1 PFAYHVGV
9 ILQFGQNVPVALKEH
24 GALLREEGRAGGSL
38 GKIVLVGAPVILL
51 QADVEFHALAGARV
65 QEVAAGLVRR
75 QDAAARLIHKIPV
88 AKLVIGIGHV
98 AVVAGGIVDFFR
110 GFHKVVPGPGLV
122 RVSNAG
128 SIEHFLVI
136 YQAHGVLVLRHTVQH
151 AIGTAC
157 IGQRNVRE
165 MLGLHNVGAV
175 CQFAVVGIFQD
186 LVGMHPENIRHLVG
200 HGGSFQLGPVFVPVD
215 DLHFN

>member
-1 PFAYHVGV
+1 M
-9 ILQFGQNVPVALKEH
+9 
-24 GALLREEGRAGGSL
+24 
-38 GKIVLVGAPVILL
+38 
-51 QADVEFHALAGARV
+51 
-65 QEVAAGLVRR
+65 GLVLG

-88 AKLVIGIGHV
+88 AKLVVGIGHV
-98 AVVAGGIVDFFR
+98 AVVAGSIVDLFR
-110 GFHKVVPGPGLV
+110 GFHQVVPGPGLV

-215 DLHFN
+215 DLHFNMYIGMLGRVGVAHGLHTVALGHIPDLKGQVYGAVICSASG